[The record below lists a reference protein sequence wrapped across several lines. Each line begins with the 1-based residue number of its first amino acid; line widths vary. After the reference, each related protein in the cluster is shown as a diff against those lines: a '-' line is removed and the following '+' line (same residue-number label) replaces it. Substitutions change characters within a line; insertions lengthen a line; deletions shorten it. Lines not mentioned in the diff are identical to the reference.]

1 MNLSVIFED
10 NHIIVVEKPFG
21 IPSQEDL
28 TGDRDLLTMTKD
40 YIKHTYN
47 KPGNVYL
54 GLVHRLDRVTGGVMV
69 FAKTS
74 KAASR
79 LSEEIRSQRMKKY
92 YLAVVEGY
100 LPSKSGVWEDF
111 LYKNKKLNR
120 VTVCSKEKKEAKYA
134 CLEYEMLG
142 ERDGLSLVLVW
153 LRTGRSHQIRVQ
165 FSSRGFVL
173 TGDKKYGSSFPLKGY
188 IGLWS
193 YRIGID
199 HPILHRELTVSSR
212 PRIHPFDLFEENLD
226 ALSLD
231 ETYFP

>member
-1 MNLSVIFED
+1 MNVTVIFED

-21 IPSQEDL
+21 VPSQEDL

-47 KPGNVYL
+47 KAGNVYL

-79 LSEEIRSQRMKKY
+79 LSEEIRSQRMNKF

-100 LPSKSGVWEDF
+100 LPSKAGVWEDF
-111 LYKNKKLNR
+111 LHKNKKLNI
-120 VTVCSKEKKEAKYA
+120 VTVCSKEKKDAKYA
-134 CLEYEMLG
+134 CLEYEVLA
-142 ERDGLSLVLVW
+142 EKDGLSLVLIR
-153 LRTGRSHQIRVQ
+153 LQTGRSHQIRVQ
-165 FSSRGFVL
+165 FSSRGFAL

-193 YRIGID
+193 YKIGFD
-199 HPILHRELTVSSR
+199 HPTLHQELFFSSR
-212 PRIHPFDLFEENLD
+212 PYIHPFDIFRETLD
-226 ALSLD
+226 GLS
-231 ETYFP
+231 